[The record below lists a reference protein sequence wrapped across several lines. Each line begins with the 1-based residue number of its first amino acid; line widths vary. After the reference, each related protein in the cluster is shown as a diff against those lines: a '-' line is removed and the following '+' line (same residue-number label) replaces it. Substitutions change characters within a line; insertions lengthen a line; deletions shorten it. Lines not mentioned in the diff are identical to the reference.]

1 MAIASLRRLCGGV
14 PRTTTENV
22 EESSVLGKFEK
33 FNRRLCGG
41 FEWLGIAAMLLMMV
55 ITCIDVVGAKVFRSP
70 ILGALDIVQLSQ
82 IMAIAFALS
91 MAQVLRRHVQVESF
105 FRLLP
110 GRAQAVINIIVSLI
124 VFVFFIVIIWQLCVL
139 GYSFQTSGEYSPTA
153 YIPLY
158 PFAYVIALAC
168 IPFCLVLLVEFVNSL
183 KQKVAK

>member
-1 MAIASLRRLCGGV
+1 M
-14 PRTTTENV
+14 
-22 EESSVLGKFEK
+22 LGKFEK

-41 FEWLGIAAMLLMMV
+41 FEWLGLAAMLLMMV
-55 ITCIDVVGAKVFRSP
+55 ITCIDVVGAKIFRWRL
-70 ILGALDIVQLSQ
+70 LGAIDFVMLFQIV
-82 IMAIAFALS
+82 AISFAAS
-91 MAQVLRRHVQVESF
+91 MAQVLRRHIQVESF

-124 VFVFFIVIIWQLCVL
+124 VFVFFIVIIWQVCML

-158 PFAYVIALAC
+158 PFAYAIALAC
-168 IPFCLVLLVEFVNSL
+168 IPFCLVLLVEFFNSL

>member
-1 MAIASLRRLCGGV
+1 MAIASLRWLCGDP
-14 PRTTTENV
+14 PRTATEDV
-22 EESSVLGKFEK
+22 EESSVFGKFEK
-33 FNRRLCGG
+33 FNRRLSGA
-41 FEWLGIAAMLLMMV
+41 FEWIGLAALLLMMV
-55 ITCIDVVGAKVFRSP
+55 ITCIDVVGAKLFRSP

-82 IMAIAFALS
+82 IMAIAFALG

-110 GRAQAVINIIVSLI
+110 RRAQTVINIIVSLI
-124 VFVFFIVIIWQLCVL
+124 VFVFFIVIIWQVCVL

-168 IPFCLVLLVEFVNSL
+168 IPFCLVLLVEFFNSL